1 MFPVTTPNKQIDS
14 STQNKQTPQ
23 RRRRDKFAIQ
33 QAMSKASGTSGVGMR
48 TKMPHRSAIK
58 ADNSEI
64 GLTLRALE
72 EKRWSISSAVAKE
85 KILKAG
91 FPYEGRRAGVIYSW
105 PSIFRLEGIHSD
117 LAVSADRKHQPELFD
132 DLLDTTAAASFL
144 GYRDASSIR
153 KLVAD
158 GSLHPFSYVRFG
170 NRGVYRF
177 RPTSLAAHRKPS
189 LHGRIV

>member
-1 MFPVTTPNKQIDS
+1 MISPNKQIERS
-14 STQNKQTPQ
+14 AQSKQTLP
-23 RRRRDKFAIQ
+23 RRRRDRFAIQ
-33 QAMSKASGTSGVGMR
+33 QAMSKASGTSGAGLH
-48 TKMPHRSAIK
+48 TKTPHRSDIK
-58 ADNSEI
+58 TDNSEI

-72 EKRWSISSAVAKE
+72 EKRWSISSVVAKE

-91 FPYEGRRAGVIYSW
+91 FPYEGRRAGLIYSW
-105 PSIFRLEGIHSD
+105 PSIFRLEGINSD
-117 LAVSADRKHQPELFD
+117 LAVSADRKHHPELFD

-144 GYRDASSIR
+144 GYNDASSIR

-158 GSLHPFSYVRFG
+158 GSLHPSSYVRFG

-177 RPTSLAAHRKPS
+177 RPTSLAAHRKTS